1 MSKLSNAV
9 DNDVVEKDM
18 YNKSAT
24 NANTLDTSGF
34 VLKTL
39 YNTTKSDL
47 EKKTMMLT
55 RKSLII
61 VDLFKNR
68 LCC

>member
-1 MSKLSNAV
+1 MSKLNNAV

-24 NANTLDTSGF
+24 NANTLDTSGCF
-34 VLKTL
+34 ETL